1 MPCLFGWHL
10 IDPRQRTIA
19 IAEGELDAMSLH
31 QVGIPALSV
40 NAGAGNHQWIESDWE
55 RLERFSDILV
65 FFDCDEAGEKGAREV
80 IQRLGPDRCRRV
92 RFVDGSKDA
101 NEFLLK
107 GAEHADFEE
116 LIQQAQPLHPAGWKG
131 ELVRFFKDAATVAFS
146 NAMCDVPMLAAS
158 LKCRCLSPRGS
169 RPKAS
174 SSPDTAPA

>member
-1 MPCLFGWHL
+1 M
-10 IDPRQRTIA
+10 
-19 IAEGELDAMSLH
+19 
-31 QVGIPALSV
+31 

-116 LIQQAQPLHPAGWKG
+116 LIQQAQPLDPE
-131 ELVRFFKDAATVAFS
+131 ELRSAADYIPQVVALFY
-146 NAMCDVPMLAAS
+146 
-158 LKCRCLSPRGS
+158 
-169 RPKAS
+169 
-174 SSPDTAPA
+174 PDTTRSVPVNR